1 MARRRAALQPHL
13 RSAPGRGAGPA
24 RTRGVDVL
32 GEAAEVDTAAGQ
44 LLHGADELLCG
55 ARQAVELPDDEG
67 VALQE
72 VVEGGPELR
81 AVALGAG
88 GGLLEDAPAAGGASS
103 WRAGVWSRVE
113 TRA

>member
-1 MARRRAALQPHL
+1 VKDELAA
-13 RSAPGRGAGPA
+13 AGGR
-24 RTRGVDVL
+24 VDRL
-32 GEAAEVDTAAGQ
+32 LEAAEPDFPTLQDGDRLDQVLERAPQ
-44 LLHGADELLCG
+44 P
-55 ARQAVELPDDEG
+55 VELPDDEG
-67 VALQE
+67 VALPE